1 MEASEYIR
9 PFTFVTINHNE
20 HEEDHSIKEGDIL
33 FVAAAQ
39 AFPVSEED
47 PYTQRVFMF
56 VQKMAGDMID
66 DEAGIFVMD
75 PHSLKNISKEEN
87 DRLSLI
93 NLSMPED
100 ASVN

>member
-1 MEASEYIR
+1 MVDLIR
-9 PFTFVTINHNE
+9 PFTFVSITHSE
-20 HEEDHSIKEGDIL
+20 HEEDHSIKEGDTL

-56 VQKMAGDMID
+56 VQKMVGDMID

-75 PHSLKNISKEEN
+75 PHSLKNVSKEEN

-100 ASVN
+100 AAVN

>member
-1 MEASEYIR
+1 MVDLIR
-9 PFTFVTINHNE
+9 PFTFVSITHSE
-20 HEEDHSIKEGDIL
+20 HEEEFSIKEGDTL

-56 VQKMAGDMID
+56 VQKMVGDMID

-75 PHSLKNISKEEN
+75 PHSLKNVSKEEN

-100 ASVN
+100 AAVN